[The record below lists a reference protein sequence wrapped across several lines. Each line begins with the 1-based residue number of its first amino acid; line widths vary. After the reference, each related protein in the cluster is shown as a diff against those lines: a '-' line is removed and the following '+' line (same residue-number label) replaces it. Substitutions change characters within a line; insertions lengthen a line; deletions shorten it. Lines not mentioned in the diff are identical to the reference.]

1 MKKLLLATTVALSVA
16 ACNNAADKSTAGSD
30 TTTTTTTS
38 GADSEEAREE
48 RNKEIVL
55 ESLKAFED
63 KKVEEV
69 LKNVSPDA
77 VEYMDGSMPP
87 VKGRDTI
94 MKGMK
99 EWMAAISD
107 LKQDSVEAFADGDK
121 VAVYSV
127 MSGKWTGDY
136 MGMKAT
142 GRSFRVRDVDIFT
155 FNKDGQITEHRSV
168 QSGATLANQI
178 GMKMPNQ

>member
-1 MKKLLLATTVALSVA
+1 MKQLLLAAAVALTVA
-16 ACNNAADKSTAGSD
+16 ACNNAADD
-30 TTTTTTTS
+30 TTAETDTTTTTS
-38 GADSEEAREE
+38 GAKGEEAREE
-48 RNKEIVL
+48 RNKEIAL
-55 ESLKAFED
+55 ASLRAFESENA
-63 KKVEEV
+63 EEV
-69 LKNVSPDA
+69 LKNVAPDA
-77 VEYMDGSMPP
+77 VDYMDGSMPP
-87 VKGRDTI
+87 IRSKDTI

-99 EWMAAISD
+99 EWMAAVSD
-107 LKQDSVEAFADGDK
+107 LKMDSVEAFADGDK

-127 MSGKWTGDY
+127 VSGKWTSDY

-155 FNKDGQITEHRSV
+155 FNNDGQMTEHRSV